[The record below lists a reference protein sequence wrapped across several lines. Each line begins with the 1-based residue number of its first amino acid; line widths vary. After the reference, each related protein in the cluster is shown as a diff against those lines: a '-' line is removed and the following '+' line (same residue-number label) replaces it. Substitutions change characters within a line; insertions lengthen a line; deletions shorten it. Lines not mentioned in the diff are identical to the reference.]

1 MPTKLSSY
9 YRERIIAL
17 WNEGANVSA
26 IVRALYEEGRNITR
40 GTVRCWIFRWEQD
53 LQDDFRKGRPS
64 KITSEIS
71 EYLERRLEEDDETT
85 SVELQRVVVRKFGFD
100 ISAASIRRYLV
111 FRCSGLWISHS
122 SLYAAIYN

>member
-40 GTVRCWIFRWEQD
+40 GTVRRWIFRWEQD

-71 EYLERRLEEDDETT
+71 GYLERRLEEDDETT
-85 SVELQRVVVRKFGFD
+85 SVELQRVVVRKFGAD
-100 ISAASIRRYLV
+100 ISAASIRRYLRV
-111 FRCSGLWISHS
+111 
-122 SLYAAIYN
+122 SLQWVVDFAPFVVRRHI

>member
-26 IVRALYEEGRNITR
+26 IVRALYEEGRNITQ
-40 GTVRCWIFRWEQD
+40 GTVRRWIFRWEQD

-85 SVELQRVVVRKFGFD
+85 SVELQRVVVRKFGAD
-100 ISAASIRRYLV
+100 ISAASIRRYLRV
-111 FRCSGLWISHS
+111 
-122 SLYAAIYN
+122 SLQWVVDFAPFVVRRHI

>member
-1 MPTKLSSY
+1 M
-9 YRERIIAL
+9 

-40 GTVRCWIFRWEQD
+40 GTVRRWIFRWEQD

-85 SVELQRVVVRKFGFD
+85 SVELQRVVVRKFGAD
-100 ISAASIRRYLV
+100 ISAASIRRYLRV
-111 FRCSGLWISHS
+111 
-122 SLYAAIYN
+122 SLQWVVDFALFVVRRHI

>member
-1 MPTKLSSY
+1 MKPSFRTNRRANIAGVYLESRTQRRSVEVFAGKLSSY

-17 WNEGANVSA
+17 WNAYEGANVSA

-40 GTVRCWIFRWEQD
+40 GTVRRWIFRWEQE

-71 EYLERRLEEDDETT
+71 EYLERQLEEDDETT
-85 SVELQRVVVRKFGFD
+85 SV
-100 ISAASIRRYLV
+100 
-111 FRCSGLWISHS
+111 
-122 SLYAAIYN
+122 

>member
-40 GTVRCWIFRWEQD
+40 GTVRRWIFRWEQD

-85 SVELQRVVVRKFGFD
+85 SVELQRVVVRKFGAD
-100 ISAASIRRYLV
+100 ISAASIRRYLHV
-111 FRCSGLWISHS
+111 
-122 SLYAAIYN
+122 SLQWVVDFAPFVVRRHI